1 MSSPSTYYF
10 AQHRSTSNPNAKE
23 IDLLSPHQEKKLQK
37 ATSPKNTNTAE
48 EVHEH
53 FPKNSNPEEFYAR
66 PVWHHLRTNSTKSI
80 LTQEEQFESHQTK
93 MIIPGLKD
101 PPIGSLVLERKVP
114 VKLDP
119 KGMFAV
125 ERTFLL
131 WMHSALWL
139 LTAAIG
145 ILSYTTK
152 NYDDS
157 PYNMWYAVS
166 ILPIAVLFIL
176 YALFMYVKRVRMLRQ
191 KLPGPYEDLR
201 GPTVLAVMLMMSIV
215 VQFGLKLYQVLDV
228 DGSLENGNNIA
239 FNWVKNHVPILQG
252 SE

>member
-1 MSSPSTYYF
+1 MSSPGSFYF

-23 IDLLSPHQEKKLQK
+23 IDLISPHQEKKIAK
-37 ATSPKNTNTAE
+37 AASHKHSE

-53 FPKNSNPEEFYAR
+53 FPANSNPEEFYAR
-66 PVWHHLRTNSTKSI
+66 PVWHHQRNNSISTQ
-80 LTQEEQFESHQTK
+80 LTQEEQYESHQK
-93 MIIPGLKD
+93 EMIIKGKQDL
-101 PPIGSLVLERKVP
+101 PIGSLVLERKVP

-145 ILSYTTK
+145 ILSYSAR
-152 NYDDS
+152 NYDSD
-157 PYNMWYAVS
+157 PMKLWYAVS
-166 ILPIAVLFIL
+166 ILPLSVCFIL
-176 YALFMYVKRVRMLRQ
+176 YALFMFIKRVRMLRQ
-191 KLPGPYEDLR
+191 KVPGPYEDTR
-201 GPTVLAVMLMMSIV
+201 GPTVLAIMLMMSIV
-215 VQFGLKLYQVLDV
+215 MQFGLKLYQVLDV
-228 DGSLENGNNIA
+228 DGSLDGNNVA
-239 FNWVKNHVPILQG
+239 FNWFKNHVPILQG

>member
-1 MSSPSTYYF
+1 MSSPGSFYF
-10 AQHRSTSNPNAKE
+10 AQHRSTSFPNAKE
-23 IDLLSPHQEKKLQK
+23 IDLISPHQEKKIAK
-37 ATSPKNTNTAE
+37 AASPKNSAE

-53 FPKNSNPEEFYAR
+53 FPANSNPEEFYAR
-66 PVWHHLRTNSTKSI
+66 PVWHHQRNNSISTQ
-80 LTQEEQFESHQTK
+80 LTQEEQYESHQK
-93 MIIPGLKD
+93 EMIIKGKQDL
-101 PPIGSLVLERKVP
+101 PIGSLVLERKVP

-145 ILSYTTK
+145 ILSYSAR
-152 NYDDS
+152 NYDEN
-157 PYNMWYAVS
+157 PMNMWYAVS

-176 YALFMYVKRVRMLRQ
+176 YSLYMFIKRVRMLRQ
-191 KLPGPYEDLR
+191 KVPGPYEDVR
-201 GPTVLAVMLMMSIV
+201 GPTVLAVMLMVSIV
-215 VQFGLKLYQVLDV
+215 MQFGLKLYQVLDV
-228 DGSLENGNNIA
+228 DGSLDGDNVA
-239 FNWVKNHVPILQG
+239 FNWFKNHIPILQG